1 MPYNLILHR
10 RTVLDPALHKLEG
23 HTDWVTSVA
32 FSTAGDR
39 LASASNDQTVRVW
52 DAKTGQPLHTLRGHT
67 NWVTSVALSA
77 EGDRLASASNNQTV
91 RVWDAQTGQPLHTL
105 KGHTNWVTSVA
116 FSAAGD
122 RLASAS
128 SDATV
133 RVWDAKTGQP
143 LHTFEDTGFVTNVAF
158 SSDGIYLKTER
169 GSLLLPLTAL
179 STSAPTPHSPAQR
192 IFVLDRWVKADSED
206 ILWIP
211 AEYQPSCIAVH
222 SCHVT
227 FGYSFGRVLLLGLL

>member
-1 MPYNLILHR
+1 MWNAQTRLLLH
-10 RTVLDPALHKLEG
+10 TLKG
-23 HTDWVTSVA
+23 HTDTVTSVA
-32 FSTAGDR
+32 FSVPGDR
-39 LASASNDQTVRVW
+39 LASASSDATVRVW
-52 DAKTGQPLHTLRGHT
+52 DAKTGQSLHTLNGHT
-67 NWVTSVALSA
+67 
-77 EGDRLASASNNQTV
+77 DTV
-91 RVWDAQTGQPLHTL
+91 
-105 KGHTNWVTSVA
+105 NSVA
-116 FSAAGD
+116 FSGAGD

-158 SSDGIYLKTER
+158 SSDGLYLKTER